1 MKTSSSLN
9 ILLAA
14 VLGITAVS
22 AVNAAPV
29 SYKAPSTIA
38 YDQGGNDPFP
48 PSADAIAETQLVIAN
63 HEGGSDPF
71 PPSTDA
77 IPETRLVIAHH
88 AGGSDPFPP
97 SSDALPE
104 ALKVIA

>member
-29 SYKAPSTIA
+29 SHKAPSTIA

-48 PSADAIAETQLVIAN
+48 PSTDAIAETQLVIA
-63 HEGGSDPF
+63 
-71 PPSTDA
+71 
-77 IPETRLVIAHH
+77 HH
-88 AGGSDPFPP
+88 AGGTDPFPP
-97 SSDALPE
+97 SSDTLPE
-104 ALKVIA
+104 TLQVIA